1 MQNAAPAGAR
11 PPDTGAEGAASE
23 GIASGAVA
31 PGAVAS
37 GTVLGLY
44 AAVARGAFRRY
55 STYRAATLAGTF
67 TNTVF
72 GIILASSFLAL
83 WQARPN
89 LGGYDQGQAVTYI
102 WVSQAML
109 VTVSVWGGGFQDELQ
124 DRFRSGDIAVDLY
137 RPVDFQAWWLATDLG
152 RAGFQVLVRG
162 TVPLLVGALVF
173 RTRMPEHALTWVFFL
188 FSVLLALL
196 VSFGMR
202 FLVSITGFWLHD
214 SEGVR
219 AVMLVVSMFFSGMLL
234 PIALFPGPLGDLA
247 GVLPW
252 AALIKVP
259 TDVFLE
265 RADGAGL
272 LAALGSQ
279 LGWAAVLLAAGRGA
293 QWLATRRVVVQ
304 GG

>member
-1 MQNAAPAGAR
+1 MLNSAPAETRPPDPPAAPA
-11 PPDTGAEGAASE
+11 AS
-23 GIASGAVA
+23 
-31 PGAVAS
+31 
-37 GTVLGLY
+37 LRLY

-72 GIILASSFLAL
+72 GAILASSFLAL

-89 LGGYDQGQAVTYI
+89 LGGYDQSQAVTYI
-102 WVSQAML
+102 WVSQGLL
-109 VTVSVWGGGFQDELQ
+109 VTVAVWGGGFQDDVQ

-137 RPVDFQAWWLATDLG
+137 RPVDFQGWWLATDLG
-152 RAGFQVLVRG
+152 RAAFHLLVRG
-162 TVPLLVGALVF
+162 TVPMLVGALAF
-173 RTRMPEHALTWVFFL
+173 RTRLPQQPLTWAVFL
-188 FSVLLALL
+188 LSVLLAVV
-196 VSFGMR
+196 VSFGLR

-219 AVMLVVSMFFSGMLL
+219 SVMLVVSMFFSGMLL
-234 PIALFPGPLGDLA
+234 PIALFPGWLGDL
-247 GVLPW
+247 GRVLPW

-265 RADGAGL
+265 RTDGGALPG
-272 LAALGSQ
+272 ALGFQ
-279 LGWAAVLLAAGRGA
+279 LAWAAALLAAGRGA

>member
-1 MQNAAPAGAR
+1 MLNAAPAEAR
-11 PPDTGAEGAASE
+11 PPDPGAALA
-23 GIASGAVA
+23 AS
-31 PGAVAS
+31 
-37 GTVLGLY
+37 LGLY

-83 WQARPN
+83 WQARPH
-89 LGGYDQGQAVTYI
+89 LGGYDQSQAVTYI
-102 WVSQAML
+102 WVSQGLL
-109 VTVSVWGGGFQDELQ
+109 VTVAVWGGGFQDDLQ

-137 RPVDFQAWWLATDLG
+137 RPVDFQGWWLAGDLG
-152 RAGFQVLVRG
+152 RAAFQLLVRG

-173 RTRMPEHALTWVFFL
+173 RTRMPEHPLTWAFFL
-188 FSVLLALL
+188 LSVLLAVV
-196 VSFGMR
+196 VSFGLR

-234 PIALFPGPLGDLA
+234 PITLFPGLLGDLGA
-247 GVLPW
+247 VLPW

-265 RADGAGL
+265 RASGGGL
-272 LAALGSQ
+272 LGAFGFQ
-279 LGWAAVLLAAGRGA
+279 LAWAAALLAAGRGA

>member
-1 MQNAAPAGAR
+1 MQNVAAVAAK
-11 PPDTGAEGAASE
+11 PPDTAAGS
-23 GIASGAVA
+23 
-31 PGAVAS
+31 
-37 GTVLGLY
+37 TVGLY

-83 WQARPN
+83 WQARPG

-102 WVSQAML
+102 WVSQGLL
-109 VTVSVWGGGFQDELQ
+109 VTLAVWGGGFQDDVQ

-137 RPVDFQAWWLATDLG
+137 RPVDFQGWWLATDLG
-152 RAGFQVLVRG
+152 RAGFQALIRG
-162 TVPLLVGALVF
+162 TVPMLVGALVF
-173 RTRMPEHALTWVFFL
+173 RTRMPEQPLTWAFFL
-188 FSVLLALL
+188 LSALLALL
-196 VSFGMR
+196 VSFGLR

-234 PIALFPGPLGDLA
+234 PLALFPGWLGDL
-247 GVLPW
+247 GRVLPW

-265 RADGAGL
+265 RASGTGL
-272 LAALGSQ
+272 LPELGFQ
-279 LGWAAVLLAAGRGA
+279 LGWAAALLAAGRGA